1 MSEMSDQTSDGT
13 DGTDGVDR
21 VLDPRTDLSPDQKAE
36 VLIEAL
42 PWLQRFR
49 GALFVVKYGG
59 NAMVD
64 DDLKRAFAQ
73 DMVFLRQVGL
83 RPVVVHGGGPQI
95 SAMLDRLGIASEFR
109 GGLRVTTPESMDVV
123 RMVLTGQV
131 SRELVGLLNAHG
143 PYAVGL
149 SGEDGGLLKA
159 RRRPAFVD
167 GQPVD
172 VGHVGDVVD
181 VDPRAVKDLLDA
193 GRIPVVSTVAP
204 DVDDP
209 TQVLNVNADTA
220 AAALAV
226 ALRASKLIVLTDVEG
241 LYTDWPDRT
250 SLTRRI
256 RVSALERLLPTLASG
271 MVPKMEACVR
281 AVRGGVPQAH
291 VVDGRRAH
299 SVLVE
304 VFTEQGIGTM
314 VLPDDLTGSTPTVV
328 SRVGA

>member
-1 MSEMSDQTSDGT
+1 MTAPTPSPDDFVFNT
-13 DGTDGVDR
+13 
-21 VLDPRTDLSPDQKAE
+21 RTDLRPDQKAE

-42 PWLQRFR
+42 PWLQEFA
-49 GALFVVKYGG
+49 GAVLVVKYGG

-64 DDLKRAFAQ
+64 DELKRAFAQ

-95 SAMLDRLGIASEFR
+95 SAMLTRLGIESEFR
-109 GGLRVTTPESMDVV
+109 GGLRVTTAESMDVV

-159 RRRPAFVD
+159 QRRMATVD
-167 GQPVD
+167 GRPVD

-181 VDPRAVKDLLDA
+181 VDPRAVRDLLEA

-204 DVDDP
+204 DIEDP

-226 ALRASKLIVLTDVEG
+226 ALRARKLIVLTDVEG
-241 LYTDWPDRT
+241 LYTEWPDPS
-250 SLTRRI
+250 SLVQRI
-256 RVSALERLLPTLASG
+256 HASALERLLPSLESG
-271 MVPKMEACVR
+271 MVPKMEACLR

-291 VVDGRRAH
+291 VVDGRQAH

-304 VFTEQGIGTM
+304 VFTEAGIGTM
-314 VLPDDLTGSTPTVV
+314 VLPDDLTGATPVIRRPQGSV
-328 SRVGA
+328 A